1 MRVCV
6 VLFILETFPVT
17 FSFTQQKEY
26 KLLMWLIYLISILIK
41 TRHCKNLED
50 TKLIPQRE
58 ENSLEL
64 MPGYRVNEPWL
75 GITLELSHNSSR
87 VEIPHFG
94 AIIFGR
100 FALPKKLVLPIFLE
114 KDWKFLCHYHNIFWV
129 YLCSIGLGKF
139 L

>member
-1 MRVCV
+1 
-6 VLFILETFPVT
+6 
-17 FSFTQQKEY
+17 
-26 KLLMWLIYLISILIK
+26 MWLIYLISILIK

-100 FALPKKLVLPIFLE
+100 FALPKKLVLSIFLE

-129 YLCSIGLGKF
+129 YLCSIGLGK
-139 L
+139 LL

>member
-1 MRVCV
+1 M
-6 VLFILETFPVT
+6 L
-17 FSFTQQKEY
+17 
-26 KLLMWLIYLISILIK
+26 K
-41 TRHCKNLED
+41 TRHCKALEEME
-50 TKLIPQRE
+50 LIPQRE

-114 KDWKFLCHYHNIFWV
+114 KDWELLCQYHNKFWV
-129 YLCSIGLGKF
+129 HLCSIGLEKIV
-139 L
+139 

>member
-1 MRVCV
+1 MAN
-6 VLFILETFPVT
+6 LFNFNP
-17 FSFTQQKEY
+17 Y
-26 KLLMWLIYLISILIK
+26 K
-41 TRHCKNLED
+41 TRHCKNLEV

-94 AIIFGR
+94 AIIVGR
-100 FALPKKLVLPIFLE
+100 FALPKKLVLPIFHE
-114 KDWKFLCHYHNIFWV
+114 KDWKFLCHYHNICWAIFVQLVWKKI
-129 YLCSIGLGKF
+129 L
-139 L
+139 